1 MLRRRSWGMVAAL
14 VAPLVVSNAVF
25 AQQPVDEEEE
35 LGEELPEEEAPAP
48 APGAP
53 APAPA
58 APEAPAPEAPV
69 EDFAEAEEEENP
81 RRPPPAGKGV
91 IWGVITDAASKE
103 PIIDAQVTEVKSNRK
118 AIADLDGRY
127 RLELS
132 PGEYEIRVWYEIYK
146 AERVQ
151 NIRVKVGELTRIDV
165 ALGKDEQQATEEV
178 IEVEFEVERAS
189 VASQLL
195 LRKNAAQVGDA
206 IGAQEISR
214 TPDRSASEA
223 AKRVVGATVIGGR
236 YVVVRGLGDRYTNS
250 LLNGAPLPSPEP
262 DRQAVPLDLFPT
274 LILSDITILKTFTPD
289 MPGDF
294 AGGSV
299 RINTRE
305 LPSRFQAQA
314 QLTLGFNT
322 LSTFQDRVSYEGG
335 GLDWLGVDDGTRALP
350 EGFPDYK
357 VVRLGPKPEG
367 GRITDDEVNGY
378 ARDLVTTMELGRT
391 LNLPNGSG
399 NLVVGNT
406 FDLGGGQKLGF
417 TSALT
422 YSRRFV
428 RRPEEILRNYLP
440 PLSFDPA
447 DAGEVRPRNDYLA
460 DTGTDQVLLGGLAT
474 ATWNPGRDDKVTLT
488 GIHSRSSEDEGR
500 AIRGF
505 NEERQGGIEDTRLR
519 FVSRSLTF
527 GQLTGE
533 HRFPDFFNA
542 SLNWNA
548 SASLATTDEPN
559 TRQNV
564 YTADNQEP
572 DVFGFEEGAQS
583 GSFFFSEQD
592 EQSFGGGLDW
602 TQPLVEGDR
611 PVRLKAGTLVTIR
624 RRAFEAR
631 RFRFLPLSGAS
642 QEVLRLR
649 PDRLFSDENIG
660 TVISLEETTRNNDAY
675 DADYDVYAG
684 YMMADVSLS
693 RRLRAIVGG
702 RVEASRQT
710 IRSFDPFTPELPV
723 ENTLANTELLP
734 ALSLLYKVTPRVNLR
749 FAASKTVGRPQLRE
763 LAPFVFTDYFGAN
776 EVQGYPDLR
785 QTTIF
790 NGDLRFEFF
799 PSVGEV
805 VAVSVFYKD
814 FRDPIEQIIRAAG
827 SRGLISYTNAAGGR
841 NAGVEVELRKNMRF
855 VAPPLK
861 DFQVIANATLV
872 SSRVNIEPDAADAD
886 DIGGIQTNAVRPL
899 AGQSPFVINVG
910 VDYAS
915 EDSGTRARVLY
926 NVFGPRIAQ
935 VGASRLPDVYEQP
948 RHQVDLTFAQF
959 VGKHVDVKLTV
970 ENLLDWP
977 VLFTQGENAAGE
989 PNVTNEYRN
998 GVSASMGVI
1007 VTN

>member
-151 NIRVKVGELTRIDV
+151 NIRVKAGELTRIDV

-335 GLDWLGVDDGTRALP
+335 GLDWLGV
-350 EGFPDYK
+350 
-357 VVRLGPKPEG
+357 
-367 GRITDDEVNGY
+367 
-378 ARDLVTTMELGRT
+378 
-391 LNLPNGSG
+391 
-399 NLVVGNT
+399 
-406 FDLGGGQKLGF
+406 
-417 TSALT
+417 
-422 YSRRFV
+422 
-428 RRPEEILRNYLP
+428 
-440 PLSFDPA
+440 
-447 DAGEVRPRNDYLA
+447 
-460 DTGTDQVLLGGLAT
+460 
-474 ATWNPGRDDKVTLT
+474 
-488 GIHSRSSEDEGR
+488 
-500 AIRGF
+500 
-505 NEERQGGIEDTRLR
+505 
-519 FVSRSLTF
+519 
-527 GQLTGE
+527 
-533 HRFPDFFNA
+533 
-542 SLNWNA
+542 
-548 SASLATTDEPN
+548 
-559 TRQNV
+559 
-564 YTADNQEP
+564 
-572 DVFGFEEGAQS
+572 
-583 GSFFFSEQD
+583 
-592 EQSFGGGLDW
+592 
-602 TQPLVEGDR
+602 
-611 PVRLKAGTLVTIR
+611 
-624 RRAFEAR
+624 
-631 RFRFLPLSGAS
+631 
-642 QEVLRLR
+642 
-649 PDRLFSDENIG
+649 
-660 TVISLEETTRNNDAY
+660 
-675 DADYDVYAG
+675 
-684 YMMADVSLS
+684 
-693 RRLRAIVGG
+693 
-702 RVEASRQT
+702 
-710 IRSFDPFTPELPV
+710 
-723 ENTLANTELLP
+723 
-734 ALSLLYKVTPRVNLR
+734 
-749 FAASKTVGRPQLRE
+749 
-763 LAPFVFTDYFGAN
+763 
-776 EVQGYPDLR
+776 
-785 QTTIF
+785 
-790 NGDLRFEFF
+790 
-799 PSVGEV
+799 
-805 VAVSVFYKD
+805 
-814 FRDPIEQIIRAAG
+814 
-827 SRGLISYTNAAGGR
+827 
-841 NAGVEVELRKNMRF
+841 
-855 VAPPLK
+855 
-861 DFQVIANATLV
+861 
-872 SSRVNIEPDAADAD
+872 
-886 DIGGIQTNAVRPL
+886 
-899 AGQSPFVINVG
+899 
-910 VDYAS
+910 
-915 EDSGTRARVLY
+915 
-926 NVFGPRIAQ
+926 
-935 VGASRLPDVYEQP
+935 
-948 RHQVDLTFAQF
+948 
-959 VGKHVDVKLTV
+959 
-970 ENLLDWP
+970 
-977 VLFTQGENAAGE
+977 
-989 PNVTNEYRN
+989 
-998 GVSASMGVI
+998 
-1007 VTN
+1007 